1 LGSAFLLFCKF
12 VFEKKIGRLWFFNEN
27 SPLLSNI
34 KIEEKILG

>member
-12 VFEKKIGRLWFFNEN
+12 VFEKNLEDYGLPMKIHHF
-27 SPLLSNI
+27 SKNI